1 MKKITLLLI
10 VVLIFAV
17 GCTKNDNTLVT
28 VDTVIEVFDLPSYI
42 IQDYSKE
49 QISDIKNK
57 LTLEDDIKKIIH
69 IVNQNTASPDLEWIY
84 VYEFIS
90 ENDAVSFKENRTQY
104 SETIENGK
112 CVRFG
117 KIVVY
122 GNSDLIDTIG
132 G

>member
-1 MKKITLLLI
+1 MKKMTLLLI
-10 VVLIFAV
+10 LVLIFAV